1 MRNSADQTEHCSRKY
16 KEERIPV
23 KKTLFRKYLKITSLI
38 ILVSFLCLGSVM
50 VVFVSRYRNME
61 RRELLL
67 QNAHGVSNIAATSL
81 LKEDKNTFTIDGN
94 RMEEF
99 VSAFSENIDACILV
113 TDVDGKIVMSHND
126 VRLQANVDGTSTTLD
141 KDILDYVIR
150 NGQYYGKTDLGG
162 YFGEKYGV
170 AGVPIVVTNEN
181 GVETTIGA
189 AFAASSLAA
198 VTGFQAEV
206 IKMFFLAGIAAFM
219 VAFGVTWLYSYRMTR
234 PLRTMCDATKSF
246 AMGDFSVRV
255 PVFSDDEVGEL
266 AKAFNQMAE
275 TLANSESMN
284 RNFIANVSHELK
296 TPMTTISGFIDGIID
311 GTIPPEK
318 EQYYLG
324 IVSTEVKRLSRLVK
338 TMLDLSRIDSG
349 KMVLRR
355 ARFDIS
361 NTIFVALLSFESKID
376 EKKIEIR
383 GLEDSQPIFVDGDPD
398 MIHQVLYN
406 LLENAVKFTNVN
418 GYIEIHAVEEP
429 ERVTVSIRNSGPGI
443 SPDDVKM
450 IFDRFYKTDKSRSQD
465 KNGMGLGLYIVKTM
479 VQLHGGEIHVE
490 SVENEYTLFEFWIP
504 NHSEKS
510 EKKKTPKTIIKNKTE
525 KPGTVEV
532 VDTVERIEG
541 EAVDAVP
548 VVQEIVDVTDS
559 TVEVDSPRQ
568 KERGQQGK

>member
-50 VVFVSRYRNME
+50 VVFVSRYWNME

-99 VSAFSENIDACILV
+99 VLAFSENIDACILV

-559 TVEVDSPRQ
+559 TVEADSPRQ

>member
-50 VVFVSRYRNME
+50 VVFVSRYWNME

-81 LKEDKNTFTIDGN
+81 LKEDKNTFTIDRN

-490 SVENEYTLFEFWIP
+490 SVE
-504 NHSEKS
+504 
-510 EKKKTPKTIIKNKTE
+510 
-525 KPGTVEV
+525 
-532 VDTVERIEG
+532 DR
-541 EAVDAVP
+541 
-548 VVQEIVDVTDS
+548 S
-559 TVEVDSPRQ
+559 TRCL
-568 KERGQQGK
+568 

>member
-50 VVFVSRYRNME
+50 VVFVSRYWNME

-67 QNAHGVSNIAATSL
+67 QNAHGVSDIAATSL

-189 AFAASSLAA
+189 AFAVSSLAA

-559 TVEVDSPRQ
+559 TVEADSPRQ

>member
-1 MRNSADQTEHCSRKY
+1 M
-16 KEERIPV
+16 

-50 VVFVSRYRNME
+50 VVFVSRYWNME

-141 KDILDYVIR
+141 KNILDYVIR

-559 TVEVDSPRQ
+559 TVEADSPRQ

>member
-50 VVFVSRYRNME
+50 VVFVSRYWNME

-361 NTIFVALLSFESKID
+361 NTIFVALLSFESKIN

-559 TVEVDSPRQ
+559 TVEADSPRQ

>member
-50 VVFVSRYRNME
+50 VVFVSRYWNME

-234 PLRTMCDATKSF
+234 PLGTMCDATKSF

-418 GYIEIHAVEEP
+418 GYIEIHAVEET

-559 TVEVDSPRQ
+559 TVEADSPRQ

>member
-1 MRNSADQTEHCSRKY
+1 
-16 KEERIPV
+16 
-23 KKTLFRKYLKITSLI
+23 
-38 ILVSFLCLGSVM
+38 
-50 VVFVSRYRNME
+50 
-61 RRELLL
+61 
-67 QNAHGVSNIAATSL
+67 
-81 LKEDKNTFTIDGN
+81 
-94 RMEEF
+94 
-99 VSAFSENIDACILV
+99 
-113 TDVDGKIVMSHND
+113 
-126 VRLQANVDGTSTTLD
+126 
-141 KDILDYVIR
+141 
-150 NGQYYGKTDLGG
+150 
-162 YFGEKYGV
+162 
-170 AGVPIVVTNEN
+170 
-181 GVETTIGA
+181 
-189 AFAASSLAA
+189 
-198 VTGFQAEV
+198 
-206 IKMFFLAGIAAFM
+206 
-219 VAFGVTWLYSYRMTR
+219 
-234 PLRTMCDATKSF
+234 
-246 AMGDFSVRV
+246 
-255 PVFSDDEVGEL
+255 
-266 AKAFNQMAE
+266 
-275 TLANSESMN
+275 
-284 RNFIANVSHELK
+284 
-296 TPMTTISGFIDGIID
+296 MTTISGFIDGIID

-418 GYIEIHAVEEP
+418 GYIEIHAVEDP

-559 TVEVDSPRQ
+559 TVEADSPRQ

>member
-50 VVFVSRYRNME
+50 VVFVSRYWNME

-189 AFAASSLAA
+189 AFAASSLTA

-219 VAFGVTWLYSYRMTR
+219 VSFGVTWLYSYRMTR

-349 KMVLRR
+349 KMVLCR

-559 TVEVDSPRQ
+559 TVEADSPRQ

>member
-1 MRNSADQTEHCSRKY
+1 M
-16 KEERIPV
+16 

-50 VVFVSRYRNME
+50 VVFVSRYWNME

-559 TVEVDSPRQ
+559 TVEADSPRQ

>member
-50 VVFVSRYRNME
+50 VVFVSRYWNME

-418 GYIEIHAVEEP
+418 GYIEIHAVEDP

-559 TVEVDSPRQ
+559 TVEADSPRQ

>member
-50 VVFVSRYRNME
+50 VVFVSRYWNME

-81 LKEDKNTFTIDGN
+81 LKEDKNTFTIDRN

-559 TVEVDSPRQ
+559 TVEADSPRQ

>member
-50 VVFVSRYRNME
+50 VVFVSRYWNME

-324 IVSTEVKRLSRLVK
+324 IVSTEVKRLSRMVK

-559 TVEVDSPRQ
+559 TVEADSPRQ

>member
-50 VVFVSRYRNME
+50 VVFVSRYWNME

-284 RNFIANVSHELK
+284 RNFIAKVSHELK

-418 GYIEIHAVEEP
+418 GYIEIHAVEET

-559 TVEVDSPRQ
+559 TVEADSPRQ

>member
-1 MRNSADQTEHCSRKY
+1 M
-16 KEERIPV
+16 

-50 VVFVSRYRNME
+50 VVFVSRYWNME

-81 LKEDKNTFTIDGN
+81 LKEDKNTFTINGN

-376 EKKIEIR
+376 EKKIGIR

-559 TVEVDSPRQ
+559 TVEADSPRQ

>member
-50 VVFVSRYRNME
+50 VVFVSRYWNME

-99 VSAFSENIDACILV
+99 VSVFSENIDACILV

-206 IKMFFLAGIAAFM
+206 IKMFLLAGIAAFM

-559 TVEVDSPRQ
+559 TVEADSPRQ

>member
-50 VVFVSRYRNME
+50 VVFVSRYWNME

-81 LKEDKNTFTIDGN
+81 LKEDKNTFTIDGD

-418 GYIEIHAVEEP
+418 GYIEIHAVEET

-559 TVEVDSPRQ
+559 TVEADSPRQ

>member
-1 MRNSADQTEHCSRKY
+1 M
-16 KEERIPV
+16 

-50 VVFVSRYRNME
+50 VVFVSRYWNME

-99 VSAFSENIDACILV
+99 VSAFSKNIDACILV

-559 TVEVDSPRQ
+559 TVEADSPRQ

>member
-50 VVFVSRYRNME
+50 VVFVSRYWNME

-234 PLRTMCDATKSF
+234 PLRTMFDATKSF

-559 TVEVDSPRQ
+559 TVEADSPRQ

>member
-38 ILVSFLCLGSVM
+38 IFVSFLCLGSVM
-50 VVFVSRYRNME
+50 VVFVSRYWNME

-559 TVEVDSPRQ
+559 TVEADSPRQ

>member
-50 VVFVSRYRNME
+50 VVFVSRYWNME

-81 LKEDKNTFTIDGN
+81 LKEGKNTFTIDGN

-198 VTGFQAEV
+198 VIGFQAEV

-559 TVEVDSPRQ
+559 TVEADSPRQ

>member
-50 VVFVSRYRNME
+50 VVFVSRYWNME

-99 VSAFSENIDACILV
+99 VSAFPENIDACILV

-206 IKMFFLAGIAAFM
+206 IKMFLLAGIAAFM

-559 TVEVDSPRQ
+559 TVEADSPRQ

>member
-50 VVFVSRYRNME
+50 VVFVSRYWNME

-81 LKEDKNTFTIDGN
+81 LKEDKN

-559 TVEVDSPRQ
+559 TVEADSPRQ

>member
-50 VVFVSRYRNME
+50 VVFVSRYWNME

-376 EKKIEIR
+376 EQKIEIR

-559 TVEVDSPRQ
+559 TVRKREDS
-568 KERGQQGK
+568 KENETF

>member
-1 MRNSADQTEHCSRKY
+1 M
-16 KEERIPV
+16 

-50 VVFVSRYRNME
+50 VVFVSRYWNME

-81 LKEDKNTFTIDGN
+81 LKEDKNTFTIDRN

-383 GLEDSQPIFVDGDPD
+383 GLEDSEPIFVDGDPD

-559 TVEVDSPRQ
+559 TVEADSPRQ

>member
-50 VVFVSRYRNME
+50 VVFVSRYWNME

-99 VSAFSENIDACILV
+99 VSAFSKNIDACILV

-559 TVEVDSPRQ
+559 TVEADSPRQ

>member
-50 VVFVSRYRNME
+50 VVFVSRYWNME

-318 EQYYLG
+318 EQYYLV

-559 TVEVDSPRQ
+559 TVEADSPRQ

>member
-50 VVFVSRYRNME
+50 VVFVSRYWNME

-559 TVEVDSPRQ
+559 TVEADSPRQ

>member
-50 VVFVSRYRNME
+50 VVFVSRYWNME

-418 GYIEIHAVEEP
+418 GYIEIHAVEET

-559 TVEVDSPRQ
+559 TVEADSPRQ

>member
-1 MRNSADQTEHCSRKY
+1 M
-16 KEERIPV
+16 

-50 VVFVSRYRNME
+50 VVFVSRYWNME

-81 LKEDKNTFTIDGN
+81 LKEDKNTFTIDRN

-559 TVEVDSPRQ
+559 TVEADSPRQ

>member
-50 VVFVSRYRNME
+50 VVFVSRYWNME

-219 VAFGVTWLYSYRMTR
+219 VAFGVTWLYSYRMTS

-559 TVEVDSPRQ
+559 TVEADSPRQ

>member
-50 VVFVSRYRNME
+50 VVFVSRYWNME

-141 KDILDYVIR
+141 KNILDYVIR

-559 TVEVDSPRQ
+559 TVEADSPRQ

>member
-50 VVFVSRYRNME
+50 VVFVSRYWNME

-150 NGQYYGKTDLGG
+150 NGQYYGKTDFGG

-189 AFAASSLAA
+189 AFAASSLAS

-383 GLEDSQPIFVDGDPD
+383 GLEDSQPIFVDSDPD

-418 GYIEIHAVEEP
+418 GYIEIHAVEET

-559 TVEVDSPRQ
+559 TVEADSPRQ

>member
-50 VVFVSRYRNME
+50 VVFVSRYWNME

-67 QNAHGVSNIAATSL
+67 QNAHGVSNIAETSL

-559 TVEVDSPRQ
+559 TVEADSPRQ

>member
-50 VVFVSRYRNME
+50 VVFVSRYWNME

-67 QNAHGVSNIAATSL
+67 QNAHSVSNIAATSL

-189 AFAASSLAA
+189 AFAASSLPA

-559 TVEVDSPRQ
+559 TVEADSPRQ

>member
-50 VVFVSRYRNME
+50 VVFVSRYWNME

-126 VRLQANVDGTSTTLD
+126 VRLQANVDGTSTTLA

-418 GYIEIHAVEEP
+418 GYIEIHAVEET

-559 TVEVDSPRQ
+559 TVEADSPRQ

>member
-50 VVFVSRYRNME
+50 VVFVSRYWNME

-479 VQLHGGEIHVE
+479 VQLHGGEIHLE

-559 TVEVDSPRQ
+559 TVEADSPRQ

>member
-50 VVFVSRYRNME
+50 VVFVSRYWNME

-189 AFAASSLAA
+189 AFAASSLAS
-198 VTGFQAEV
+198 VIGFQGEV

-559 TVEVDSPRQ
+559 TVEADSPRQ

>member
-50 VVFVSRYRNME
+50 VVFVSRYWNME

-450 IFDRFYKTDKSRSQD
+450 IFDRFYKTDRSRSQD

-559 TVEVDSPRQ
+559 TVEADSPRQ

>member
-38 ILVSFLCLGSVM
+38 ILVSFFCLGSVM
-50 VVFVSRYRNME
+50 VVFVSRYWNME

-559 TVEVDSPRQ
+559 TVEADSPRQ

>member
-50 VVFVSRYRNME
+50 VVFVSRYWNME

-81 LKEDKNTFTIDGN
+81 LKEDKKTFTIDGN

-559 TVEVDSPRQ
+559 TVEADSPRQ